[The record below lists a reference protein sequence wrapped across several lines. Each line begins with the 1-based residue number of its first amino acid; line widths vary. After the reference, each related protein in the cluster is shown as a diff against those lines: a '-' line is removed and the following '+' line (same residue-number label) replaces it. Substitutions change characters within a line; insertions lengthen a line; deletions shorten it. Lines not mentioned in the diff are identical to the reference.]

1 MNKKCKILF
10 FCMIFV
16 SNATFAQKTSI
27 QKDNL
32 LSSELAKTQSV
43 RHFATNT
50 FPAAVLQYKP
60 FLSPQ
65 FYSSQL
71 GFFCKQEIKF
81 DKITKIPFRFRLG
94 SVDQCDKLEGK
105 GKQ

>member
-1 MNKKCKILF
+1 MNKKGKILF

-16 SNATFAQKTSI
+16 SNAIFGQKSVISNNNYLLKHVAINTVQARIPAYLFKKDTTS
-27 QKDNL
+27 
-32 LSSELAKTQSV
+32 A
-43 RHFATNT
+43 
-50 FPAAVLQYKP
+50 KP

-65 FYSSQL
+65 FYSAHL

-94 SVDQCDKLEGK
+94 SVDQCDRLEGK
-105 GKQ
+105 RKY

>member
-1 MNKKCKILF
+1 M
-10 FCMIFV
+10 
-16 SNATFAQKTSI
+16 KTG
-27 QKDNL
+27 NL
-32 LSSELAKTQSV
+32 LMQELAKSTVPMQLSAH
-43 RHFATNT
+43 RPIKNT
-50 FPAAVLQYKP
+50 FYATL

-94 SVDQCDKLEGK
+94 SVEQCDRLEGK
-105 GKQ
+105 GKK

>member
-1 MNKKCKILF
+1 MNKKGKILF

-16 SNATFAQKTSI
+16 SNAVIAQKAFAV
-27 QKDNL
+27 KDNL
-32 LSSELAKTQSV
+32 LIMEALK
-43 RHFATNT
+43 N
-50 FPAAVLQYKP
+50 AVPKPFSGYSFKKSAVYPVP

-71 GFFCKQEIKF
+71 GFFCRQEIKF

-94 SVDQCDKLEGK
+94 SLAECDQLEGK
-105 GKQ
+105 GKR

>member
-1 MNKKCKILF
+1 
-10 FCMIFV
+10 MIFV
-16 SNATFAQKTSI
+16 SNAIFAQKTSI

-32 LSSELAKTQSV
+32 LLVELAKTQAV
-43 RHFATNT
+43 RHFATSS
-50 FPAAVLQYKP
+50 FPAAILQHKP

-71 GFFCKQEIKF
+71 SFFCKQEIKF

-94 SVDQCDKLEGK
+94 SVDQCNKLEGK

>member
-1 MNKKCKILF
+1 MNKKGKILF

-16 SNATFAQKTSI
+16 KQVIFAQKNQTI
-27 QKDNL
+27 KDNL
-32 LSSELAKTQSV
+32 LLQELTKSEAGK
-43 RHFATNT
+43 T
-50 FPAAVLQYKP
+50 FPLFSFQNHHPASKP

-94 SVDQCDKLEGK
+94 SVEQCDRLEGK
-105 GKQ
+105 GKK

>member
-1 MNKKCKILF
+1 
-10 FCMIFV
+10 MIFV
-16 SNATFAQKTSI
+16 SKAVFAQEAAILNSQVLLKEVAANAAQAKISSYPVKT
-27 QKDNL
+27 DH
-32 LSSELAKTQSV
+32 T
-43 RHFATNT
+43 
-50 FPAAVLQYKP
+50 PAKP

-94 SVDQCDKLEGK
+94 SVAQCDLLEGK
-105 GKQ
+105 RKY

>member
-1 MNKKCKILF
+1 
-10 FCMIFV
+10 MIFV
-16 SNATFAQKTSI
+16 SNAILAQKTSI

-32 LSSELAKTQSV
+32 LLNELAKTQAV
-43 RHFATNT
+43 RHFATKSFQAT
-50 FPAAVLQYKP
+50 LLQHKP

-81 DKITKIPFRFRLG
+81 EKITKIPFRFRLG

-105 GKQ
+105 RKQ

>member
-1 MNKKCKILF
+1 
-10 FCMIFV
+10 MIFV
-16 SNATFAQKTSI
+16 SNAIFAQKTSS
-27 QKDNL
+27 QKENL
-32 LSSELAKTQSV
+32 LLRELAKTQAV
-43 RHFATNT
+43 RPFANNSL
-50 FPAAVLQYKP
+50 PGNPVQSKP

-71 GFFCKQEIKF
+71 GFFCREEIKF

-94 SVDQCDKLEGK
+94 SVDQCDRLEGK